1 MTTGPKSGV
10 HVQCGAALWVLKGEI
25 ALCDVVDLRE
35 IMLKAVDTQQDLLI
49 DCGSVTYFDTA
60 ALQFL
65 ASLRVEA
72 RALDVSLQIQGLPGS
87 VLADA
92 MPRSVSTVDQGQRQA
107 G

>member
-10 HVQCGAALWVLKGEI
+10 HYERGAARWVLTGDI
-25 ALCDVVDLRE
+25 SLQDVADLRE
-35 IMLKAVDTQQDLLI
+35 IMLKTLEARQGLLI
-49 DCGSVTYFDTA
+49 NCSAVTYFDTA

-65 ASLRVEA
+65 ANLRVEA
-72 RALDVSLQIQGLPGS
+72 RTLGADMQIEGLPGS

-92 MPRSVSTVDQGQRQA
+92 MPRSVPVVDLGQRLA

>member
-1 MTTGPKSGV
+1 MER
-10 HVQCGAALWVLKGEI
+10 GAAHWVLKGEI
-25 ALCDVVDLRE
+25 ALGDVVELRD
-35 IMLKAVDTQQDLLI
+35 IMLRAVETPQDLLI
-49 DCGSVTYFDTA
+49 DCTSVTYFDTA

-72 RALDVSLQIQGLPGS
+72 RTLGVSFQIQGLPGS

-92 MPRSVSTVDQGQRQA
+92 MPRSDSTVDQGQRQA